1 MRFPQPGHIGADA
14 GDAGFNAPV
23 SLADLSILG
32 QRRGRVVPTQL
43 RIIPQR
49 ALVAL
54 VALVALQS
62 QVVAAAQLNH
72 MLRHLTLA
80 TSGVSGNY
88 FAPQSQHFR

>member
-54 VALVALQS
+54 VALQS